1 VEYTGGLHW
10 PLVSALNT
18 RLTPE
23 EARVLGC
30 LLEKAVTT
38 PDQYPLTLNALVNAC
53 NQKSSRDPIMT
64 LTSGAVQRTTR
75 QLQDKFLLKTHDNF
89 KSGVEKYEQ
98 RFCNTTLSESQLAP
112 PEYAIIC
119 LLLLRGPQT
128 AGEIRARSPR
138 LHEFAD
144 NHAVVATFNRLMESE
159 HGALIA
165 RLPKKSGR
173 QDHEYMHLFFGD
185 IESVAEET
193 HPTTARAPAS
203 NEREQRITQLE
214 ARVLALETA
223 LTRLAEHLGE
233 DLDLNPS
240 TQETENSENNDAR

>member
-1 VEYTGGLHW
+1 MQYTGALHW
-10 PLVSALNT
+10 PQVFTLNT

-23 EARVLGC
+23 EARVLGS

-53 NQKSSRDPIMT
+53 NQKSSREPVMS

-98 RFCNTTLSESQLAP
+98 RFCNTTLSENQLPP

-138 LHEFAD
+138 LHAFAD
-144 NHAVVATFNRLMESE
+144 NHAVVAAFNKLLTGE
-159 HGALIA
+159 HGTLIA

-185 IESVAEET
+185 IESAAEEAGT
-193 HPTTARAPAS
+193 IVARAPAS
-203 NEREQRITQLE
+203 NERELRISQLE
-214 ARVLALETA
+214 ARVMALETA

-233 DLDLNPS
+233 EIDLNPS
-240 TQETENSENNDAR
+240 TQESETTANDGE